1 MEKLNKYYFQGT
13 RWIPGYDDFDYD
25 DYEIEAASEAE
36 AWTKLDKI
44 AKYWKRVGITHIND
58 EPIDKASPT
67 S

>member
-44 AKYWKRVGITHIND
+44 AKYWKRVGITHINGK
-58 EPIDKASPT
+58 PVDKASPT